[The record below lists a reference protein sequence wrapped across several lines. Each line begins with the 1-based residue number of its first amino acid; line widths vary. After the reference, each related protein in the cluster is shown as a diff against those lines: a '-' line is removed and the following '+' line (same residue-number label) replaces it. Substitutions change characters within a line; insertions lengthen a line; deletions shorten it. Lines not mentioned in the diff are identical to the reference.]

1 MVNTKYYDAVNE
13 NVTPV
18 KAMSFVTIFGRAK
31 ISPIIYFCSIGPSCI
46 TVKII
51 KTKKSDNKSPKPLIN
66 SERSG

>member
-1 MVNTKYYDAVNE
+1 MVNTKYYYAVNE

-18 KAMSFVTIFGRAK
+18 KAMSFLTIFGRAK
-31 ISPIIYFCSIGPSCI
+31 ISPIIYFCSTGPSCI

-51 KTKKSDNKSPKPLIN
+51 KIKKSDNKSLKPLIN